1 MINPVRGFPSAGHQM
16 LPSSHIDSHTTQ
28 TAVCHPKLHFP
39 SSIALI
45 THTAATNQTHFISH
59 GLLCPDCEYCL
70 VFLTLLVITTL
81 RSQFPVLSHFSIPS
95 TQSSNFASSMKNGG
109 SCNACTL
116 YNEMKLYQTS
126 LTFHFLQNIIYNT
139 LFVFIFKI

>member
-16 LPSSHIDSHTTQ
+16 LPSSHIDSQTTQ
-28 TAVCHPKLHFP
+28 TAVCHPELHFP

-109 SCNACTL
+109 SCNACTH
-116 YNEMKLYQTS
+116 YNEIISNITDFSFSSKYNIQHS
-126 LTFHFLQNIIYNT
+126 FSFHF
-139 LFVFIFKI
+139 